1 MADWSELKEKVL
13 FDCVKRLDS
22 LGLQYAIIRT
32 NGEKIGS
39 LNVTELQE
47 KKRGPNRY
55 GPKEL
60 KNYVSPVL
68 MGMNVGE
75 EATIPCGKFDV
86 KALHSSITAH
96 ASSIWGNGSYAS
108 SRSKDNDSILIL
120 RVS

>member
-13 FDCVKRLDS
+13 SDCVKRLDS

-39 LNVTELQE
+39 LDVTQPQE

-55 GPKEL
+55 GPNEL
-60 KNYVSPVL
+60 RNYIAPVL
-68 MGMNVGE
+68 TDMNVGD
-75 EATIPCGKFDV
+75 EANIPCGKFDV
-86 KALHSSITAH
+86 KALHSSITAF
-96 ASSIWGNGSYAS
+96 ASGIWGNGSYAS

-120 RVS
+120 RVA